1 MKQSSSKIY
10 KFSVNL
16 MCYIGDP
23 SISPYNIITVKEY
36 IRRTNNDLRGQSTQL
51 FISFHK
57 SYKPVS
63 RFTISR
69 WFKRVLEEAVID
81 ISVFAAHS
89 ARSAE

>member
-1 MKQSSSKIY
+1 
-10 KFSVNL
+10 

-23 SISPYNIITVKEY
+23 SICPYNIITVKEY

-57 SYKPVS
+57 SYNPVS

-69 WFKRVLEEAVID
+69 WFKKKSVRGSVID